1 MNQTRSSRSEI
12 YHKYRKYVQQKD
24 TRSMDQLCST
34 DSNEFGLQVQQKFA
48 KDLIANSNNWD
59 RIMLYHGI
67 GSGKTCTGIT
77 MAEQWLVDN
86 PTGKVSVILP
96 ARLKTNFLDE
106 LISPCGFEKY
116 ISAVDFDVYT
126 DSKTPASVKSKIRT
140 QFMKNIKQHYEIMSF
155 EKFQLD
161 AKKAKNLNVWINDY
175 NKNHLVIIDEIHNL
189 INVNYK
195 QTAYDEIKTLK
206 RIPPKVSGVRTM
218 LFRYFMEHITNCK
231 VILMT
236 ATPIFDNIKQFKEL
250 SSIMSGVDKKSIRTL
265 TDAINNMRGL
275 VSYYPGTSEK
285 AFPTK
290 TYIPSDVPL
299 TQTQIDRF
307 EDILSQGGDE
317 DDETKEAYMSKQRQA
332 SIACV
337 PLGKKL
343 TIKTVLSNLS
353 EYSPKVLKILDSIE
367 SDTIGKHLVFSNFV
381 ANGLHIIEQA
391 LIKRGW
397 VNIKNAKNND
407 YKVYAL
413 WDGSMKDSE
422 KQFTKNVANSISNI
436 DGKNLRV
443 ILGSPSIKEGVS
455 FKHIQHLH
463 MLDPVWNNSAKIQIE
478 GRAVRFCSHSDIPKD
493 HPKLSRNVNIHL
505 YKSTGFPLI
514 FIENEPDIKILT
526 CDEKIYDVII
536 PKKLK
541 EVSIAEKALKKVA
554 IDYHLFRNMYE
565 ENQVF
570 NSPKIISKDST
581 ISVDDDNVFENNR
594 ENAKD
599 KQKSTCPK
607 VRRPDEDGN
616 CPPNMVNKR
625 NKQGD
630 ECCYKVRRTRVKK

>member
-1 MNQTRSSRSEI
+1 MNKRSSRAEI
-12 YHKYRKYVQQKD
+12 YNTYRKYVQKKD
-24 TRSMDQLCST
+24 TRTMDQLCSSSK
-34 DSNEFGLQVQQKFA
+34 DGFGLQVQQKFA
-48 KDLIANSNNWD
+48 KDLIANSDNWD

-67 GSGKTCTGIT
+67 GSGKTCTSIT
-77 MAEQWLVDN
+77 MAEQWLLDN
-86 PTGKVSVILP
+86 PTGRVSVILP

-116 ISAVDFDVYT
+116 ISASDFDIYT
-126 DSKTPASVKSKIRT
+126 DSKTPASVKSKIRGE
-140 QFMKNIKQHYEIMSF
+140 FMKKITQHYEIMSF
-155 EKFQLD
+155 EKFHLD
-161 AKKAKNLNVWINDY
+161 AKKAKNLDEWIDNY
-175 NKNHLVIIDEIHNL
+175 TNNHLVIIDEIHNL

-195 QTAYDEIKTLK
+195 QRVYDEMKTLK
-206 RIPPKVSGVRTM
+206 RISPKVSGARTM
-218 LFRYFMEHITNCK
+218 LFRYFMEHVTNCK

-250 SSIMSGVDKKSIRTL
+250 TSIMSGVNKKSIRTL
-265 TDAINNMRGL
+265 TDAINNLRGL

-299 TQTQIDRF
+299 SNTQKVRF
-307 EDILSQGGDE
+307 EDILFQGDDE
-317 DDETKEAYMSKQRQA
+317 DDQTKEAYMSKQRQA
-332 SIACV
+332 SIATV
-337 PLGKKL
+337 PLGKKFS
-343 TIKTVLSNLS
+343 IKTVLSNLP
-353 EYSPKVLKILDSIE
+353 EYSPKVLKILNSIE
-367 SDTIGKHLVFSNFV
+367 SDKIGKHLIFSNFV

-397 VNIKNAKNND
+397 VNIKDVKTNTND

-413 WDGSMKDSE
+413 WDGSLKDTE
-422 KQFTKNVANSISNI
+422 KQFTKNVANSKSNI
-436 DGKNLRV
+436 DGKYLRV

-505 YKSTGFPLI
+505 YKSTGLPPI
-514 FIENEPDIKILT
+514 NIGNVRMT
-526 CDEKIYDVII
+526 CDEKLYDVII

-541 EVSIAEKALKKVA
+541 DVSIAEKALKKVA

-565 ENQVF
+565 EKEVF
-570 NSPKIISKDST
+570 NSPKIGSKNSAIS
-581 ISVDDDNVFENNR
+581 IDDDNVFDENNR
-594 ENAKD
+594 KNAID
-599 KQKSTCPK
+599 KEKSTCPK
-607 VRRPDEDGN
+607 ARRPDEEGN
-616 CPPNMVNKR
+616 CPPNTINRLNK
-625 NKQGD
+625 KGD
-630 ECCYKVRRTRVKK
+630 VCCYKVGRTRVKK